1 MGLLKFQLSNSLLAF
16 LELVFLVV
24 YNAVSFVYSNLGQ
37 LFLSVF
43 LLRFRFKVLNVLV
56 AVA

>member
-1 MGLLKFQLSNSLLAF
+1 MLAF